1 MPARPS
7 VAGKSARTTQS
18 DDLQVKG
25 ITMAKKAKRKPAKAA
40 AKKSAKKSTKKSVKK
55 AVKKSV
61 KAVAKTAPTRKPKAT
76 PRAGGQ
82 SAASGLPKP
91 STKPFGQAGRAL
103 DGVRILDFTHVQSG
117 PTCTQLLAY
126 MGADCIKVERPG
138 VGDITRGQLRDVKGA
153 DSLYFTMLN
162 GNKRSITIDSKHP
175 KGREILDRLI
185 KYCDVLVE
193 NFAPGALDRMGL
205 TWEHIHKLNPRM
217 IVASVKGF
225 GPGPYEDCKVY
236 ENVAQCA
243 GGAASTT
250 GFREG
255 PPLVT
260 GAQIGDSG
268 TGLHLAFGIVSALYQ
283 RMRTGRGQRVLCA
296 MQDGVLN
303 LTRVKLRDQQ
313 RLAHGPLTEFSQYGE
328 GIPFGKSVPRAGND
342 SGGGQPG
349 WILKCKGWETD
360 PDAYIYFITQA
371 PVWGAICDLIGKPE
385 WKTDPD
391 YATPPARL
399 PRLKHIFATIE
410 AWTMTMTKFEV
421 MKVCNEHDIP
431 VGPILSLKEIAE
443 EQSLRDTGTVVE
455 VDHPTRGKY
464 LTVGNPVKMSDSIT
478 EVKRSPLLGEH
489 TEEILGKVL
498 GYSASRDRRRSRPR
512 ARSRRRRS
520 PARPRRR
527 EQESG
532 FRDRHS
538 PEAVTPMAPGLR

>member
-1 MPARPS
+1 
-7 VAGKSARTTQS
+7 
-18 DDLQVKG
+18 
-25 ITMAKKAKRKPAKAA
+25 MAKKKIKKAKVKSRAA
-40 AKKSAKKSTKKSVKK
+40 SKKVVKLRSKKSAK
-55 AVKKSV
+55 
-61 KAVAKTAPTRKPKAT
+61 
-76 PRAGGQ
+76 
-82 SAASGLPKP
+82 AASNGLPKP
-91 STKPFGQAGRAL
+91 SSKPYGQAGKAL
-103 DGVRILDFTHVQSG
+103 EGVKILDFTHVQSG

-126 MGADCIKVERPG
+126 MGADCMKVERPG

-162 GNKRSITIDSKHP
+162 GNKRSITIDSKHR
-175 KGREILDRLI
+175 KGKEILERLI
-185 KYCDVLVE
+185 EHCDVLVE

-243 GGAASTT
+243 GGSASTT

-268 TGLHLAFGIVSALYQ
+268 TGLHLAFGICAALYQ
-283 RMRTGRGQRVLCA
+283 RTRTGRGQKVLCA

-303 LTRVKLRDQQ
+303 LARVKLRDQQ
-313 RLAHGPLTEFSQYGE
+313 RLKHGPLSEYSQYGE
-328 GIPFGKSVPRAGND
+328 GIPFGQAVPRAGND

-371 PVWGAICDLIGKPE
+371 PVWGEICDLIGKPE

-399 PRLKHIFATIE
+399 PRLRHIFATIE
-410 AWTMTMTKFEV
+410 QWTMTKTKFEV
-421 MKVCNEHDIP
+421 MEICNKVDIP
-431 VGPILSLKEIAE
+431 VGPILSMKEIAE
-443 EQSLRDTGTVVE
+443 EPSLRTTGTVVE

-489 TEEILGKVL
+489 TEEILSKVL
-498 GYSASRDRRRSRPR
+498 GYSAKDIEEIK
-512 ARSRRRRS
+512 A
-520 PARPRRR
+520 
-527 EQESG
+527 SG
-532 FRDRHS
+532 ALTA
-538 PEAVTPMAPGLR
+538 PEKEKAAAA